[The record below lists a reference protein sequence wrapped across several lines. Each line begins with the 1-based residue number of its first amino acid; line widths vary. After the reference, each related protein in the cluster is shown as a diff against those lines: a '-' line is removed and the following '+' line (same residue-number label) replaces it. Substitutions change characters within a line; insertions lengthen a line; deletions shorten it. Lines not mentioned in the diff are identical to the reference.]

1 MAWTID
7 EIPDQTGR
15 TVLVTGANSGIGLAA
30 ASVLAA
36 RGALVILGCRDPLK
50 AEAAQRQIA
59 GTTEVL
65 QIDLS
70 SLSSVRKA
78 AESLAGRPIDVLVNN
93 AGIMATPHEVS
104 VDGHELQFATNV
116 LGPFALTSLLL
127 GQVTDRVVWL
137 SSVLHRGGRLDLA
150 DPSFR
155 HHRYNPWRAYSA
167 TKLADLMLA
176 YELQR
181 RLTLA
186 RSNVRS
192 YAAHPGYAQT
202 GLQRHNPA
210 LGWPVLHQ
218 VESLLKLA
226 QSADAGAWPILY
238 AATAPD
244 LPPGCYVGPSGFGE
258 LSGPPRIVGSSPAS
272 HDRDSQRTLW
282 ALCEGLTGTTLGL
295 AG

>member
-1 MAWTID
+1 MAWSIE
-7 EIPDQTGR
+7 EIPDQSGR
-15 TVLVTGANSGIGLAA
+15 TILVTGANSGIGLEAS
-30 ASVLAA
+30 SVLAA
-36 RGALVILGCRDPLK
+36 RGAHVILGCRDPLK
-50 AEAAQRQIA
+50 GEAAQRQIT
-59 GTTEVL
+59 GSTEVL
-65 QIDLS
+65 RIDVS
-70 SLSSVRKA
+70 SLASVREA
-78 AESLAGRPIDVLVNN
+78 AECLAGRAIDVLVNN

-137 SSVLHRGGRLDLA
+137 SSVMHRGARLDLA

-155 HHRYNPWRAYSA
+155 HHRYNAWRAYSA

-186 RSNVRS
+186 QSSVRS

-202 GLQRHNPA
+202 GLQRHTPA

-218 VESLLKLA
+218 LETLLKVA

-272 HDRDSQRTLW
+272 HDRDTQRTLW
-282 ALCEGLTGTTLGL
+282 AMCEGLTGTSPGL
-295 AG
+295 SG